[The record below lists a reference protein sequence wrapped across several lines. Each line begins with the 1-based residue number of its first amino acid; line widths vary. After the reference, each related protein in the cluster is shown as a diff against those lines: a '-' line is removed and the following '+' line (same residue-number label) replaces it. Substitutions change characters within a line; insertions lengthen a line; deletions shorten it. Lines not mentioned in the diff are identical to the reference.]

1 MQGVSGKSGMRRGK
15 NEVDE
20 RGQGPDADAGNRG
33 GRGAC
38 GGYKKDETMSV
49 WVILYVFSYIVYCI
63 CQYQGSQFI
72 YQVVNLS
79 L

>member
-20 RGQGPDADAGNRG
+20 RGQGPDVDAGNRG

-38 GGYKKDETMSV
+38 GGYKKDETMGVYGLFCMYSV
-49 WVILYVFSYIVYCI
+49 T
-63 CQYQGSQFI
+63 
-72 YQVVNLS
+72 
-79 L
+79 